1 MSKAKKYVISRTYTR
16 SDFLGDQTAWDIT
29 DDQGNGFFVSWRGFT
44 SSFVPDC
51 RNPECMAFPL
61 TAKGVGFNEELDTI
75 YRFEPEEAL
84 EKMIEVLGIDV
95 DLDRHKE
102 TVGDED

>member
-16 SDFLGDQTAWDIT
+16 SDGLGNQVAWDVT

-44 SSFVPDC
+44 SGFVPDC

-61 TAKGVGFNEELDTI
+61 TAKGVSFNEELASV
-75 YRFEPEEAL
+75 YGFEPDEAL
-84 EKMIEVLGIDV
+84 EMIVEVLGIDV

-102 TVGDED
+102 AVSDED

>member
-1 MSKAKKYVISRTYTR
+1 MRKYVISRTCTR
-16 SDFLGDQTAWDIT
+16 SDGLGNQVAWDIT
-29 DDQGNGFFVSWRGFT
+29 DEQGNGFFVSWRGFT
-44 SSFVPDC
+44 SGFVPEW

-61 TAKGVGFNEELDTI
+61 TAKGVSFSEELDTI
-75 YRFEPEEAL
+75 YGFEPEEAL